1 MKRNTMETLPPQ
13 KKKFKK
19 KKKKKTT
26 KKKELMTQESKGVI
40 NYMIQNELISII
52 YCSPTLLSIAFDFT
66 QETEVIENTSFDPKT
81 ILQWINRLINNYSAY
96 TVISIYS
103 TEPASH
109 QICKKR

>member
-1 MKRNTMETLPPQ
+1 
-13 KKKFKK
+13 
-19 KKKKKTT
+19 
-26 KKKELMTQESKGVI
+26 MTQESKGVI
-40 NYMIQNELISII
+40 NYMIQNYLILII